1 MVRGLA
7 RDLSR
12 EGIET
17 HVATTDDN
25 GPETLDVLCGVPVVQ
40 NGATYWY
47 FPRQTHFYTFS
58 WPLGAWLARHVTEFD
73 VVHIHALFSYATL
86 PAAYF
91 AHRRGVPYI
100 VRPLGTLNEWG
111 MANRRPWLKHLSFQ
125 LLERHVLSHAAA
137 VHYTSDQERLEAERL
152 RVRTPAAVVPNAVS
166 HPPGKA
172 SAGQFRDRFP
182 RLQGRRIVLF
192 LSRLDAKKGVDLLL
206 PAFAQA
212 LRLLPEAVLVIA
224 GDGQPEL
231 VASLK
236 AQAASLAIA
245 PDVVWTGFLDE
256 QQKQAA
262 LADAELFILPSYSEN
277 FGIAVAEALAAGL
290 PVIVSDHVGIHHDVS
305 TADAGLV
312 VGCDVAA
319 LRNALLTLLEDPARS
334 RQMGQRGAILAREK
348 YSTEAVTRQLIGLYK
363 QVVN

>member
-25 GPETLDVLCGVPVVQ
+25 GPETLDVPRGVPVVQ

-47 FPRQTHFYTFS
+47 FPRQTHLYTFS
-58 WPLGAWLARHVTEFD
+58 WPLGAWLARHVSAFD

-125 LLERHVLSHAAA
+125 LLERHVLSHAAV

-166 HPPGKA
+166 RPPGKA
-172 SAGQFRDRFP
+172 GAGQFRTRFP
-182 RLQGRRIVLF
+182 DLGGRRIVLF

-206 PAFAQA
+206 PAFAQV
-212 LRLLPEAVLVIA
+212 LRLVPQAVLVIA
-224 GDGQPEL
+224 GDGQQEL
-231 VASLK
+231 VAALK
-236 AQAASLAIA
+236 AQAASLGITS
-245 PDVVWTGFLDE
+245 DVVWAGFLDE

-262 LADAELFILPSYSEN
+262 LSDAELFVLPSYSEN

-290 PVIVSDHVGIHHDVS
+290 PVIVSDQIGIHREVS
-305 TADAGLV
+305 AAGAGLV

-319 LRNALLTLLEDPARS
+319 LHAAMLTLLENPADS
-334 RQMGQRGAILAREK
+334 RLMGERGAVLAREK
-348 YSTEAVTRQLIGLYK
+348 YSTEAVTRQLIGLYNE
-363 QVVN
+363 VVN

>member
-25 GPETLDVLCGVPVVQ
+25 GPGTLDVAHGIPLVE

-58 WPLGAWLARHVTEFD
+58 WPLGAWLARHISAFD
-73 VVHIHALFSYATL
+73 VVHIHALFSYSTL

-111 MANRRPWLKHLSFQ
+111 MANRRPWLKHLSFR
-125 LLERHVLSHAAA
+125 LLERQVLRHAAV

-166 HPPGKA
+166 GPSGKVG
-172 SAGQFRDRFP
+172 AGQFRARYP
-182 RLQGRRIVLF
+182 QLEGRRIVLF

-206 PAFAQA
+206 PAFAQVRRRVPQA
-212 LRLLPEAVLVIA
+212 ALVIA
-224 GDGQPEL
+224 GDGQQEL
-231 VASLK
+231 VAALR
-236 AQAASLAIA
+236 ARAASLTIA
-245 PDVVWTGFLDE
+245 PDIIWAGFLDE
-256 QQKQAA
+256 RQKQAA
-262 LADAELFILPSYSEN
+262 LADAELFVLPSYSEN

-290 PVIVSDHVGIHHDVS
+290 PVIVSDQIGIHRDVL

-312 VGCDVAA
+312 VSCDVAA
-319 LRNALLTLLEDPARS
+319 VGDAILMLLENPAFS
-334 RQMGQRGAILAREK
+334 RLMGQRGAALAREK
-348 YSTEAVTRQLIGLYK
+348 YSSEAVTRQLIGLYK